1 MSGYKRFFIEGEID
15 DKIMLT
21 GEEFSHAVN
30 VLRIRTGE
38 NIIILNNSD
47 FEYRAEV
54 VEITKKYLT
63 AKITDKTFCENEN
76 KNKLLLI
83 CGYLKGDKT
92 EFVVQKAV
100 ELGVSEIVVFESE
113 FCSAYLSDNK
123 IERLNKVS
131 KEAAKQCGRSKYPK
145 VTGKNKLVDA
155 LEAGGNYSNKLF
167 ACEFADSSDVE
178 LKSVKGDCAIVIGSE
193 GGFSENEFKTALK
206 CGYNGITLGKRIL
219 RADTASVVMCS
230 ILAFLN
236 GDLDK

>member
-1 MSGYKRFFIEGEID
+1 MSGFKRFFIEGEID
-15 DKIMLT
+15 GKITLD

-30 VLRIRTGE
+30 VLRIKIGE
-38 NIIILNNSD
+38 SIIILNNSD

-54 VEITKKYLT
+54 IEITKKYLT
-63 AKITDKTFCENEN
+63 AKIIDKTFCGNES
-76 KNKLLLI
+76 KNKILLI

-100 ELGVSEIVVFESE
+100 ELGVNEIVVFESE

-123 IERLNKVS
+123 VERLNKVS

-145 VTGKNKLVDA
+145 VTAKNKFTDA
-155 LEAGGNYSNKLF
+155 LETGESYTNKLF
-167 ACEFADSSDVE
+167 ACEFADSSDID

-193 GGFSENEFKTALK
+193 GGFSEKEFETALQ

-219 RADTASVVMCS
+219 RADTASIAMCS